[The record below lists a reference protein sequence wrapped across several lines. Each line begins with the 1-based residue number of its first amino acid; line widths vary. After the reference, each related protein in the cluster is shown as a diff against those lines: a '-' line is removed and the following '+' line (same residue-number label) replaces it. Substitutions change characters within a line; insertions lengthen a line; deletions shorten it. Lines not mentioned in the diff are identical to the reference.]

1 MAELNQRTR
10 TIQTVTIWGAVGNLA
25 LSIFKLIAG
34 LLGRSTAMV
43 ADAIHSFSDL
53 VSDFVVIVFARIA
66 GKGKDKGHDY
76 GHGKF
81 ETLAT
86 LVVSLLLLAVGG
98 KMIASSIIRVQTV
111 LGGGTLEMPGLIA
124 LIAAVASIA
133 VKEILY
139 QWTAREGR
147 KISSQA
153 MIANAW
159 HHRSDALSS
168 VGSLIGIGGAMLL
181 GGKWVILDP
190 LAGGIISI
198 VIIIVAV
205 RMAGPAL
212 SELTDASLPDET
224 ENRISEIISSVKGV
238 RGVHDLKSRRCGSYS
253 IVDAHIVVDPEMTVA
268 AAHDITEVAEDNL
281 RKEFGEEMQITLHVE
296 PSEDSR

>member
-43 ADAIHSFSDL
+43 ADAIHSFSVL

-153 MIANAW
+153 VIANAW

-212 SELTDASLPDET
+212 SELTDASLPDEA

-296 PSEDSR
+296 PSENSR

>member
-1 MAELNQRTR
+1 MAELEQRTR
-10 TIQTVTIWGAVGNLA
+10 TIQAVTIWGAVGNLA

-53 VSDFVVIVFARIA
+53 VSDFVVIIFARIA

-98 KMIASSIIRVQTV
+98 KMIASSIIRIQTV
-111 LGGGTLEMPGLIA
+111 LGGGTLEMPGFIA
-124 LIAAVASIA
+124 LIAAAVSIA

-147 KISSQA
+147 RISSQA

-181 GGKWVILDP
+181 GGRWVILDP

-224 ENRISEIISSVKGV
+224 ENRISEIISSVEGV

-281 RKEFGEEMQITLHVE
+281 RREFGEEMQITIHVE